1 MKFILVLFFSFC
13 LVSSNAQL
21 LDSIQDCFK
30 YKPKPLF
37 KMDARNAF
45 VTSGF
50 VKVKGIKVGLSHHK
64 RVRYGVG
71 YSWMKTDYFIINNLD
86 STNLRFSY
94 ANLFFEYA
102 FFKSK
107 NWQLEIPIQVGFGRI
122 SYQDLE
128 SNLLQKQWVP
138 IWEPAMTF
146 EYLFLKYFGI
156 GAGVG
161 YRLVFKSK
169 TPISEKFTS
178 PIYIFRF
185 KIYFDQ
191 LYKDMK

>member
-1 MKFILVLFFSFC
+1 MRFILVLIFSFW

-21 LDSIQDCFK
+21 FDSIQDCFK

-45 VTSGF
+45 VTSSF
-50 VKVKGIKVGLSHHK
+50 VKVKGVKLGVSFNKKV
-64 RVRYGVG
+64 RVGVG
-71 YSWMKTDYFIINNLD
+71 YSWMKTDYFVVDNLD
-86 STNLRFSY
+86 STNLRFAY
-94 ANLFFEYA
+94 GNFFFEYA
-102 FFKSK
+102 FYKSK
-107 NWQLEIPIQVGFGRI
+107 HWQLEIPLQLGLGKIT
-122 SYQDLE
+122 YKDLE
-128 SNLLQKQWVP
+128 KNILEQQWVP

-146 EYLFLKYFGI
+146 EYLFLKYFGF

-169 TPISEKFTS
+169 SPISEQFTS

>member
-1 MKFILVLFFSFC
+1 
-13 LVSSNAQL
+13 
-21 LDSIQDCFK
+21 
-30 YKPKPLF
+30 
-37 KMDARNAF
+37 MDARNAF

-50 VKVKGIKVGLSHHK
+50 VKVKGIKLGLSHHK
-64 RVRYGVG
+64 KVRYGIG
-71 YSWMKTDYFIINNLD
+71 FSWMKTDYYILENLD

-94 ANLFFEYA
+94 ANIFFEYA

-107 NWQLEIPIQVGFGRI
+107 NWQLEIPVQLGFVRI
-122 SYQDLE
+122 SYQDNE
-128 SNLLQKQWVP
+128 KNVLQSQWVP

-146 EYLFLKYFGI
+146 EYLFFKYFGI

-161 YRLVFKSK
+161 YRLVIKSK
-169 TPISEKFTS
+169 FPISEQFTS

-191 LYKDMK
+191 LYNDFK